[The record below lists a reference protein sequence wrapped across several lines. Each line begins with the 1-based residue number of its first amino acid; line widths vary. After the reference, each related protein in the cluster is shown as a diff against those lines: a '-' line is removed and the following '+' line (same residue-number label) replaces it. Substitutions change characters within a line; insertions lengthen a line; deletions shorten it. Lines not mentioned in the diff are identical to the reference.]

1 MTHIFVGIDC
11 GVTGGVTALDQ
22 DGLLIKL
29 ARFDKKNPVEVMR
42 SFFSELMADASV
54 EEISVALEAVN
65 SRSGQSVTSM
75 FNFGV
80 SYGKLQGFLE
90 AFKLPYALYYPQTWQ
105 KWLPKASGPKDRVKA
120 WALPKF
126 TPDPFIFSG
135 CRVPHQ
141 GCLDAAGIAE
151 YHRAVTVGSLV
162 RPKPVRPVKRRQAVR
177 F

>member
-29 ARFDKKNPVEVMR
+29 AKFDKANPVDVLR
-42 SFFSELMADASV
+42 SFISELMADATV
-54 EEISVALEAVN
+54 GTISVAMEAVGA
-65 SRSGQSVTSM
+65 RPGQSVTSM

-80 SYGKLQGFLE
+80 SYGRLQGFLE
-90 AFKLPYALYYPQTWQ
+90 AFKLPYALYHPQAWQ
-105 KWLPKASGPKDRVKA
+105 KWLPRASGPKDRVKA
-120 WALPKF
+120 WALAKF
-126 TPDPFIFSG
+126 TPDPFIFAG

-141 GCLDAAGIAE
+141 GCLDAAGVAE
-151 YHRAVTVGSLV
+151 YHRAVTVGTIV
-162 RPKPVRPVKRRQAVR
+162 RPKPVSQKKRQSTLR